1 MLYAAAR
8 LNRWL
13 SSARF
18 SNMSR
23 ICLTLNTCRRT
34 PTHGDTLNTDEHSE
48 QAWRGDEATLRMKTA
63 IRIAGSDYSEL
74 KALVDLKAE
83 TVWRSL
89 PFVP

>member
-1 MLYAAAR
+1 MSQFTLHR
-8 LNRWL
+8 DESGIWCIWWMSHNG
-13 SSARF
+13 RF
-18 SNMSR
+18 SPAILGN
-23 ICLTLNTCRRT
+23 L
-34 PTHGDTLNTDEHSE
+34 
-48 QAWRGDEATLRMKTA
+48 GDEATLRMKTA

>member
-1 MLYAAAR
+1 MVHLVDVSQWAILPSYPR
-8 LNRWL
+8 QPCKNPYIL
-13 SSARF
+13 
-18 SNMSR
+18 
-23 ICLTLNTCRRT
+23 
-34 PTHGDTLNTDEHSE
+34 
-48 QAWRGDEATLRMKTA
+48 GDEATLRMKTA